1 MNRPVRL
8 LPPYNRPWP
17 GAGAAHLS
25 MTLRDV
31 VSGLVAPVVII
42 VTSLSYSALIFS
54 GPLADYL
61 PIGIGSGLIGAGLGA
76 IVFAALSGLP
86 FAIAAPDSKAI
97 AVLASM
103 AGLIAS
109 DLSRQGRADQA
120 GATAFAAVVAG
131 AAIVGV
137 TSYLFGVLRLGR
149 WIRFLPYPV
158 IGGFMAASG
167 WFLTSGAIRILARE
181 PLSLTLLS
189 DMAAGRHVAQ
199 LACGA
204 LFAVLLA
211 LAQRARNQLAFPAL
225 LVLGTMVLPLAL
237 FLLGVP
243 AQDARAAGWLLDLPP
258 SSSAPLPASWLYDV
272 ASLIDW
278 REILRRSGD
287 YVALITVVVATL
299 LLSIMALEVETQA
312 EVDLDYELKVNG
324 AANAVAAM
332 GGGVATT
339 LSVSRTLFG
348 YKTGARSRGGGALAG
363 LLCLFPLALGPAP
376 LGFVPVPI
384 LAGLL
389 LQLGAGMLDEWLV
402 RGWRAMQRAD
412 YLQLVAIFL
421 TIALFDFVAG
431 VGVGV
436 VAACIT
442 FAVNTSRIRLVKH
455 GMDRSN
461 FASRV
466 DRPNYHAEALRRHG
480 AGIQIMW
487 LHGFI
492 FFGSAHNLLMH
503 IKEALRR
510 EKTACRSLILD
521 FRQVL
526 GIDYSAVMTL
536 HKLRHFAEREGFD
549 LVFADLPPHVAR
561 SLLKGGLIGEDEDK
575 ICRVFSNLDAALE
588 WCEDRLL
595 AHAAAVEE
603 GRRSTEEWLK
613 AELGGDILFARLSN
627 YFDVLEL
634 EPGDFVF
641 RQGES
646 GDSIFL
652 LSSGRVTI
660 LFTAPDG
667 HELRLRS
674 MVGHTLLGEMG
685 LYRDMP
691 RGASVLVDESTV
703 VYRFTKEGIARMER
717 EEPVLAHAFH
727 RFVVRTL
734 ASRLD
739 FANREVAGLQR

>member
-1 MNRPVRL
+1 
-8 LPPYNRPWP
+8 
-17 GAGAAHLS
+17 
-25 MTLRDV
+25 MTTQDI
-31 VSGLVAPVVII
+31 VSGLVAPVVI
-42 VTSLSYSALIFS
+42 VATSLSYSALIFS
-54 GPLADYL
+54 GPLADDL
-61 PIGIGSGLIGAGLGA
+61 PVGIGSGLMGAGLGA
-76 IVFAALSGLP
+76 LVFAALSGLP

-103 AGLIAS
+103 AGLIATH
-109 DLSRQGRADQA
+109 LIRQGRAEAA
-120 GATAFAAVVAG
+120 GPTAVAAVVAG

-137 TSYLFGVLRLGR
+137 ISYLFGLLKLGR

-189 DMAAGRHVAQ
+189 DVAHGRHAGP
-199 LACGA
+199 LACGV
-204 LFAVLLA
+204 LFAVALA
-211 LAQRARNQLAFPAL
+211 RAQRARHPLAVPAL
-225 LVLGTMVLPLAL
+225 LVLGTIAIPLGL
-237 FLLGVP
+237 FLAGVP
-243 AQDARAAGWLLDLPP
+243 APEARAAGWLLDLPP
-258 SSSAPLPASWLYDV
+258 SASDASLPALWLHD
-272 ASLIDW
+272 AWARIEW
-278 REILRRSGD
+278 GEILRYSGS

-299 LLSIMALEVETQA
+299 LLSIMALEVETRA

-324 AANAVAAM
+324 AANLVAAM
-332 GGGVATT
+332 GGGTATT

-348 YKTGARSRGGGALAG
+348 YKTGARARGGGALAG

-376 LGFVPVPI
+376 LGFVPLPI

-389 LQLGAGMLDEWLV
+389 LQLGVGMLDEWLI
-402 RGWRAMQRAD
+402 RGWRSMQRAD
-412 YLQLVAIFL
+412 YLQLLAIFL

-442 FAVNTSRIRLVKH
+442 FAVNTSRIRLVKR

-466 DRPNYHAEALRRHG
+466 DRPDYHAEALRRHG

-492 FFGSAHNLLMH
+492 FFGSAHGLLMQ
-503 IKEALRR
+503 IKEGLRR
-510 EKTACRSLILD
+510 EETACRSLILD

-549 LVFADLPPHVAR
+549 LVFADLPPNVAR
-561 SLLKGGLIGEDEDK
+561 SLAKGGLIDGDGETR
-575 ICRVFSNLDAALE
+575 CHVFPNLDAALE

-595 AHAAAVEE
+595 ATASADDAT
-603 GRRSTEEWLK
+603 RRSTEEWLK
-613 AELGGDILFARLSN
+613 AELGAEELFGRLKD
-627 YFDVLEL
+627 FFTILEL
-634 EPGDFVF
+634 APGDFVF
-641 RQGES
+641 RQGEP

-660 LFTAPDG
+660 LFTPPEG
-667 HELRLRS
+667 QEVRLRS
-674 MVGHTLLGEMG
+674 MVGHTMLGEMG

-691 RGASVLVDESTV
+691 RGASVLVDEPTV
-703 VYRFTKEGIARMER
+703 VYRFTREAIARMER
-717 EEPVLAHAFH
+717 EEPRLAHAFH
-727 RFVVRTL
+727 RFVVRML

>member
-1 MNRPVRL
+1 MNRPVR
-8 LPPYNRPWP
+8 PPPASSRLRPF
-17 GAGAAHLS
+17 AGFVR
-25 MTLRDV
+25 MTPNDL

-42 VTSLSYSALIFS
+42 ATSLSYSALIFS

-86 FAIAAPDSKAI
+86 FAVAAPDSKAI

-103 AGLIAS
+103 AGLIANN
-109 DLSRQGRADQA
+109 LFRQGHADQA
-120 GATAFAAVVAG
+120 GPTALAAVVLG
-131 AAIVGV
+131 SAIVGV
-137 TSYLFGVLRLGR
+137 TSFLFGVLKLGR

-167 WFLTSGAIRILARE
+167 WFLTSGAIRILAHE
-181 PLSLTLLS
+181 PLSLKLLS
-189 DMAAGRHVAQ
+189 DVAAGRHVAQ
-199 LACGA
+199 LACGV
-204 LFAVLLA
+204 LFAAA
-211 LAQRARNQLAFPAL
+211 LAKAQRSRNPLAFPAF
-225 LVLGTMVLPLAL
+225 LVLGTMVLPLGL
-237 FLLGVP
+237 FLAGVP
-243 AQDARAAGWLLDLPP
+243 AGEARAAGWLLDLPA
-258 SSSAPLPASWLYDV
+258 SSSVSLPASWLATAIGQV
-272 ASLIDW
+272 EW
-278 REILRRSGD
+278 REILRYSGD

-299 LLSIMALEVETQA
+299 LLSIMALEVESQA

-324 AANAVAAM
+324 AANMVAAVS
-332 GGGVATT
+332 GGAATT

-348 YKTGARSRGGGALAG
+348 FKTGARSRGGGALAG
-363 LLCLFPLALGPAP
+363 LLCLFPLALGPGP

-389 LQLGAGMLDEWLV
+389 LQLGVSMLDEWLI

-412 YLQLVAIFL
+412 YVQLVAIFL
-421 TIALFDFVAG
+421 TIAWFDFVAG

-466 DRPNYHAEALRRHG
+466 DRPNYHAEALRRQG

-510 EKTACRSLILD
+510 EEAACRSLILD

-549 LVFADLPPHVAR
+549 LVFADLPQNVAR
-561 SLLKGGLIGEDEDK
+561 SLSKGGLIAAEGDA
-575 ICRVFSNLDAALE
+575 ICHVFPNLDAALE

-595 AHAAAVEE
+595 ANSAAIEE
-603 GRRSTEEWLK
+603 GRRSTQEWLK
-613 AELGGDILFARLSN
+613 AELGSDALFEQLKS
-627 YFDVLEL
+627 YFAVLEL
-634 EPGDFVF
+634 QPGDFVF

-646 GDSIFL
+646 GESLFL

-667 HELRLRS
+667 QDVRLRS
-674 MVGHTLLGEMG
+674 MVGHTMLGEMG

-691 RGASVLVDESTV
+691 RGASVLVDEPTV
-703 VYRFTKEGIARMER
+703 VYRFSQEAIARMER
-717 EEPVLAHAFH
+717 EEPALAHAFH